1 MDSMAPMQTPRYR
14 IRLMFEW
21 GGGSLW
27 CGNDVAQSRFGV
39 GPIEGRLPLSAATCE
54 RLDELSRWHDRS
66 LNEEYPPDP
75 GPWTAEE
82 EARFAAAA
90 EELRA
95 AIQAEMGEDFDVT
108 YEPL

>member
-1 MDSMAPMQTPRYR
+1 MQTPRYR

-27 CGNDVAQSRFGV
+27 CGNDAARARFDV
-39 GPIEGRLPLSAATCE
+39 GPIEDRLPLPAATRD

-66 LNEEYPPDP
+66 LNQQYPPGS

-95 AIQAEMGEDFDVT
+95 AIQAELGEDFDV
-108 YEPL
+108 PL

>member
-1 MDSMAPMQTPRYR
+1 MDTARYR

-27 CGNDVAQSRFGV
+27 CGNDAARARFDV
-39 GPIEGRLPLSAATCE
+39 GAIEDRLPLSPRTLG
-54 RLDELSRWHDRS
+54 RLDELGRWHDQS
-66 LNEEYPPDP
+66 LNREYPPDP

-82 EARFAAAA
+82 AARFDRAA

-95 AIQAEMGEDFDVT
+95 AIQAELGPEFDVE